1 MDTSGRATQRGFPGA
16 AGREKPVYNAPRA
29 AKLRRMSV
37 AIVIPVLNQLAYTE
51 GCVRCLQPDLAAGV
65 RVIVV
70 DNGSTDG
77 TREWLAAQTTLTVIR
92 NEQNRGCAPAWNQG
106 VAAAGLLRNTQQTP
120 SAPSSAVGGEPG
132 NVLNKNIDA
141 PAPGWVVVLNNDVRL
156 PAGWLAALL
165 GAAERHGLDVVCPA
179 MRERDQ
185 NYDFESYAREFTAKL
200 ARVVR
205 RGGAHGVCF
214 AVRRGVFERI
224 GGFDEAFLIGQFE
237 DADFFR
243 RARLAGFRTGVV
255 GASFIHHFGSVTQD
269 ALSDTKK
276 QRPYE
281 AENRAHFRKK
291 WKLGWARRRWE
302 KATDG
307 LQAWWWRT
315 TERARFGHSL
325 HEKWDGERLRFY

>member
-1 MDTSGRATQRGFPGA
+1 
-16 AGREKPVYNAPRA
+16 
-29 AKLRRMSV
+29 MSV
-37 AIVIPVLNQLAYTE
+37 AIVIPVLNQLAYTQ
-51 GCVRCLQPDLAAGV
+51 GCVRCLQSDVAAGV

-77 TREWLAAQTTLTVIR
+77 TREWLDGLNRSTGSPAQPTLTVIR

-106 VAAAGLLRNTQQTP
+106 VAATGMWRNTPHSPLATDVAESWRDRPDSAAP
-120 SAPSSAVGGEPG
+120 SA
-132 NVLNKNIDA
+132 A
-141 PAPGWVVVLNNDVRL
+141 PEWIVVLNNDVLL
-156 PAGWLAALL
+156 PAGWLSALL
-165 GAAERHGLDVVCPA
+165 GAAERHGLDIVCPA

-185 NYDFESYAREFTAKL
+185 NYDFESYARDFTAKL
-200 ARVVR
+200 RGVVR

-214 AVRRGVFERI
+214 AVRSAVFERI
-224 GGFDEAFLIGQFE
+224 GGFDEAFRIGQFE

-255 GASFIHHFGSVTQD
+255 GACFIHHFGSVTQD

-291 WKLGWARRRWE
+291 WRLGWARRRWE
-302 KATDG
+302 KAIDG
-307 LQAWWWRT
+307 LRAWGWRT
-315 TERARFGHSL
+315 TERARFGHTL
-325 HEKWDGERLRFY
+325 HEKWESERLRFY